1 MGSFRVMSSDRLPA
15 RNVMPV
21 CILLSVHNGAAF
33 LDALLQSLG
42 QQTHPAWQLVWR
54 DDGSTDHS
62 AQIMQRFA
70 DNLPTGRCVLV
81 TRSVER
87 LGVAGSF
94 GLLLDHV
101 PDGHLAAFCDQDDV
115 WFPDKLE
122 RAVNALAP
130 FHATNEPALYC
141 SRQML
146 TDSALARLGL
156 SPALPPEPTF
166 PMALTQNIAT
176 GCTIMLSP
184 AAIRLV
190 QAAMPPPA
198 GTLHD
203 WWSYLLVSG
212 AGGHVVTDNQP
223 TLYYRQHQSNVVG
236 APAHF
241 AARARAA
248 LRRGPALFM
257 STFRANVTQLLR
269 HGDLLTEPAVARLGR
284 LRQALDIPGPAGCVA
299 RWRLLR
305 RMPEMRRS
313 TRAEQMIFRLWF
325 VLG

>member
-1 MGSFRVMSSDRLPA
+1 MTSSDRLPTRDA
-15 RNVMPV
+15 MPV
-21 CILLSVHNGAAF
+21 CILLSIHNGATF
-33 LDALLQSLG
+33 LDAQLQSLG
-42 QQTHPAWQLVWR
+42 QQTHAAWRLVWR
-54 DDGSTDHS
+54 DDGSTDDS
-62 AQIMQRFA
+62 VRIMQRFA
-70 DNLPTGRCVLV
+70 GNLPAGRCVQV
-81 TRSVER
+81 SRSVER
-87 LGVAGSF
+87 LGIAGSF
-94 GLLLDHV
+94 GMLLDHV

-122 RAVNALAP
+122 RAVQALSP
-130 FHATNEPALYC
+130 FHRTDKPALYC

-156 SPALPPEPTF
+156 SPALPPEPVF
-166 PMALTQNIAT
+166 SMALTQNIAT
-176 GCTIMLSP
+176 GCTVMLSP

-190 QAAMPPPA
+190 RATMPPPA

-212 AGGHVVTDNQP
+212 AGGHVVTDSQA
-223 TLYYRQHQSNVVG
+223 TLYYRQHQSNAVG

-241 AARARAA
+241 ATRALAA

-269 HGDLLTEPAVARLGR
+269 HADLLTEPAVTRLAK
-284 LRQALDIPGPAGCVA
+284 LREALDIPGPAGCLA
-299 RWRLLR
+299 RCRLLQ